1 MNIKLKSLINNN
13 KIMKFVTILLFLT
26 FLASCTTQNVETETK
41 VMEDKTTQETIAVMD
56 DALSSLDNME
66 KDESKVQLIKYS
78 YANPAQEVNM
88 DINYNLDASG
98 KITMIDITSD
108 NWDKLG
114 GFNTAAKE
122 VVVWL
127 TLEQASEVELISGA
141 SLTTAAFKEAIK
153 TQL

>member
-1 MNIKLKSLINNN
+1 
-13 KIMKFVTILLFLT
+13 
-26 FLASCTTQNVETETK
+26 
-41 VMEDKTTQETIAVMD
+41 
-56 DALSSLDNME
+56 
-66 KDESKVQLIKYS
+66 
-78 YANPAQEVNM
+78 
-88 DINYNLDASG
+88 
-98 KITMIDITSD
+98 MIDITSD

>member
-1 MNIKLKSLINNN
+1 MKILSLLIF
-13 KIMKFVTILLFLT
+13 ITL
-26 FLASCTTQNVETETK
+26 LASCTNASVETWEKTVEK
-41 VMEDKTTQETIAVMD
+41 TTTQETVSELT
-56 DALSSLDNME
+56 DAMSDLDTMQ
-66 KDESKVQLIKYS
+66 KDESKVQLVKYS

-88 DINYNLDASG
+88 DIKYNLNESG

-108 NWDKLG
+108 NWDKLW

-122 VVVWL
+122 VLVWL

>member
-1 MNIKLKSLINNN
+1 M
-13 KIMKFVTILLFLT
+13 KIFSVIMLLTL
-26 FLASCTTQNVETETK
+26 LASCTTASVETEQKTI
-41 VMEDKTTQETIAVMD
+41 EDTTTQETIAD
-56 DALSSLDNME
+56 ITDNMWDLE
-66 KDESKVQLIKYS
+66 NMVKDESKVQLVKYT

-88 DINYNLDASG
+88 DIKYNLDESG

-108 NWDKLG
+108 NWDKLW

-122 VVVWL
+122 VLVWL